1 MQEAVSLKLREE
13 QNNELVPLSTLAY
26 AINMEAFEIN
36 RRAGIIGNYL
46 IQAKQQL
53 PGDGSFMTWVSE
65 NCPFS
70 HSTALNLMH
79 YAKGVEETPCL
90 AGRPK
95 SIVLEVLKLPAGE
108 RESFVEEN
116 GDKSVRQIRK
126 LIEERDEAR
135 RQEELAKK
143 AYERIESGYNKAAD
157 MLQSIKNER
166 DYFQR
171 KAEAL
176 ESAPPEQIEVEVV
189 PEDYE
194 DAKREAAE
202 ASDRLAEQLEENE
215 RLAQRVRDAEAYA
228 EEQEELRK
236 QAQSELRRIRDGAE
250 EQFEQASPFSALAL
264 SRSIQSFMADV
275 GTLPHMSAFFRTMDS
290 AEAQT
295 IQKWLEVVKE
305 WAIESE
311 KAVQAGSSFIDLD
324 ATVR

>member
-1 MQEAVSLKLREE
+1 
-13 QNNELVPLSTLAY
+13 
-26 AINMEAFEIN
+26 
-36 RRAGIIGNYL
+36 
-46 IQAKQQL
+46 
-53 PGDGSFMTWVSE
+53 
-65 NCPFS
+65 
-70 HSTALNLMH
+70 MH
-79 YAKGVEETPCL
+79 YAKGIEETPCL

-95 SIVLEVLKLPAGE
+95 SLVLEVLKLPAGE

-250 EQFEQASPFSALAL
+250 EQFEQASPCFQPLRSLVLSNPLWPTWGHSLTCRHSSAQWIARKLKPFKNGLKSSKSGRSKAKKPFKLAFP
-264 SRSIQSFMADV
+264 SSTSTRRFDKE
-275 GTLPHMSAFFRTMDS
+275 GLP
-290 AEAQT
+290 
-295 IQKWLEVVKE
+295 
-305 WAIESE
+305 
-311 KAVQAGSSFIDLD
+311 
-324 ATVR
+324 